1 MSDPTTLKPVN
12 SSLILG
18 LIALA
23 ILFLG
28 IAQGINLTPRAE
40 TGTTASSSTTINP
53 NVITPESP
61 VVWINGARFMVEVA
75 DTPEARA
82 QGLSGRPNL
91 APNTGLLFIFDTPS
105 RPGFWMKEMKFPID
119 IVWLGPNDTIIQV
132 TENFTPNSYP
142 QIIYPKQ
149 DVTRV
154 LEVPAGSVAAFHIKT
169 GDSFSILG
177 VEKSL

>member
-18 LIALA
+18 LIAVTLV
-23 ILFLG
+23 LLG
-28 IAQGINLTPRAE
+28 IAQAINATPHNE
-40 TGTTASSSTTINP
+40 TGPFASSSP
-53 NVITPESP
+53 QVSSP
-61 VVWINGARFMVEVA
+61 ALISEAPAVLINGARFSIEIA

-82 QGLSGRPNL
+82 QGLSGRSSL
-91 APNTGLLFIFDTPS
+91 APNTGLLFIFDTPG
-105 RPGFWMKEMKFPID
+105 RPGFWMKDMIFPID
-119 IVWLGPNDTIIQV
+119 IIWLSAQGTVAQV

-142 QIIYPKQ
+142 EIIYPKQ

-154 LEVPAGSVAAFHIKT
+154 LEVPAGSAATFQIKT